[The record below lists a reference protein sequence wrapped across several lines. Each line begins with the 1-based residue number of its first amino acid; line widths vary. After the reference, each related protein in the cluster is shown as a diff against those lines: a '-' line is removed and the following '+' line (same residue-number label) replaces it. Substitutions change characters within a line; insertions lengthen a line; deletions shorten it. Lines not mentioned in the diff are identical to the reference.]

1 MQKSQ
6 TPAYFE
12 YLNSLDNGVTAF
24 GHISQNN
31 GPVFIIEIEGFLDN
45 ENSKDFMNSVLNV
58 LREQERE
65 YTKVILDL
73 GKLTYLSSTGVGTF
87 NNIMLQ
93 MQNLNKKFYLMNVGE
108 KTKSV
113 LKLLGLYSFFE
124 IYEGSEI

>member
-12 YLNSLDNGVTAF
+12 YLNRLDNGVTVF

-31 GPVFIIEIEGFLDN
+31 GSVFIIEIEGFLDN
-45 ENSKDFMNSVLNV
+45 ENSKVFMNSVLNV
-58 LREQERE
+58 LREQESE
-65 YTKVILDL
+65 YTTVILDL

-93 MQNLNKKFYLMNVGE
+93 MQDLSKKFYLMNVGE

-124 IYEGSEI
+124 IYEGSEH

>member
-6 TPAYFE
+6 TPAYFDH
-12 YLNSLDNGVTAF
+12 LNSLNNGVTAF
-24 GHISQNN
+24 GCVSRNN
-31 GPVFIIEIEGFLDN
+31 GPVFIIEVEGFLDN
-45 ENSKDFMNSVLNV
+45 ENSKVFMNSVLNV
-58 LREQERE
+58 LREQESK
-65 YTKVILDL
+65 YTTVILDL

-93 MQNLNKKFYLMNVGE
+93 MQDLDKKFYLMNVEE
-108 KTKSV
+108 KIKSV